1 MLSELS
7 ACLARLLAQG
17 GNRVGAILY
26 DNHAHRV
33 VPPRTGRL
41 HTLRLAH
48 ELTRPLPGLPVGV
61 AKRSPRSRGP
71 DQSALPANVVKRGL
85 TTDLAAMM
93 RLAATTARRRS
104 LVFVISDLIGERNW
118 DRALAMLAH
127 RHEVV
132 VVRVVDPVELD
143 LPDVGVV
150 VVEDAETGEQ
160 VLVDTSD
167 PLLRERLA
175 AEVGARESDLAAAL
189 GNAGVTGHRVTT
201 DQDLAQVL
209 IEMVRR
215 SRLDRWRRR

>member
-1 MLSELS
+1 VLTELS

-48 ELTRPLPGLPVGV
+48 ELTR
-61 AKRSPRSRGP
+61 
-71 DQSALPANVVKRGL
+71 QLPARPAREASPG
-85 TTDLAAMM
+85 TTDLGAMM

-118 DRALAMLAH
+118 DRALALLAH

-175 AEVGARESDLAAAL
+175 AEVDARESDLAAAL
-189 GNAGVTGHRVTT
+189 GKSGVTAHRVTT
-201 DQDLAQVL
+201 DQDLAEVL

-215 SRLDRWRRR
+215 SRREYRVRRR